1 MFVPPLSKVGMLV
14 YWASNRDNLLLEDSV
29 CTVHGRFI
37 VCGGPTE
44 NVADP
49 EWEIFILHVFSVR
62 ISELY

>member
-1 MFVPPLSKVGMLV
+1 MVDQALVRDIRSAPTEGMLV
-14 YWASNRDNLLLEDSV
+14 LWAANLDNLRLEDSL

-49 EWEIFILHVFSVR
+49 E
-62 ISELY
+62 